1 MLKSRVEKHLK
12 LVMLKSR
19 VEIDIEGN
27 AYIIN
32 HTAPNK
38 DPLYT
43 HSHIHDN
50 KIKKYKQ

>member
-1 MLKSRVEKHLK
+1 
-12 LVMLKSR
+12 MLKSR
-19 VEIDIEGN
+19 VEIDTEGN

-32 HTAPNK
+32 HTSPTP

-43 HSHIHDN
+43 HTHTHIHNN